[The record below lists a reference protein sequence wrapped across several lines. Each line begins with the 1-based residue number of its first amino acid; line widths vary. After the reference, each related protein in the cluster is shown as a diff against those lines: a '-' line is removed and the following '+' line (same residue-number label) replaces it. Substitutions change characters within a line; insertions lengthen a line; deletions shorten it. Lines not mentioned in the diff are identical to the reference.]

1 MMYYSVKETGILRK
15 MEIGVL
21 VSGVEPKTVQI
32 ASLDALPL
40 SYRDSWELTCNILL
54 GLECNKCDGISKC
67 SWISI
72 FLSMPSF
79 FE

>member
-32 ASLDALPL
+32 ASLDALVSGVEP
-40 SYRDSWELTCNILL
+40 
-54 GLECNKCDGISKC
+54 
-67 SWISI
+67 
-72 FLSMPSF
+72 
-79 FE
+79 